1 MKNGLF
7 DCILY
12 NISVNQLGLTRHLMR
27 NVFIDLE
34 EPINKALYG
43 KLVFKLTIIGG
54 LYY

>member
-1 MKNGLF
+1 MKNGLY
-7 DCILY
+7 DCIFY
-12 NISVNQLGLTRHLMR
+12 NISVGLTRHLMR

-54 LYY
+54 FYY